1 MRHDTSNNPA
11 IASMVIMLK
20 SLKMHG
26 MAQAT
31 LELAA
36 QGSPAFEAAQPILS
50 QLLNDPASFPRTPSH
65 AANRLRS
72 FVTGAMYPM
81 AVCMRTRL

>member
-1 MRHDTSNNPA
+1 MTA
-11 IASMVIMLK
+11 
-20 SLKMHG
+20 
-26 MAQAT
+26 
-31 LELAA
+31 E
-36 QGSPAFEAAQPILS
+36 AFEAQWLHGLLKDGLVDAGWEAAQKEATNPF
-50 QLLNDPASFPRTPSH
+50 DPASFPRTPSH